1 MRTLGVMPLSDFR
14 ARRRVLLRSDFAIAP
29 TRDPKP
35 TDKIGKDV
43 WNHIFILPDDVAVRT
58 TNHNGVAI
66 KQISDLSYE
75 WLLHCDG
82 EDTVMGPVMLDAHD
96 DFDAAAYNTIVGYY
110 RLSIS
115 AMRSALELVTVGT
128 WAQVCGKKREFKQWQ
143 KGKIELGLG
152 RACDGLIGSTSSL
165 NDQLRAKV
173 NDTPFDQRALRSK
186 GGFVR
191 RLFGDISDY
200 SHSRPGFTDF
210 SMQQSNGPVYRED
223 AFKFCI
229 WLETEV
235 LALLFVLLL
244 VAKPGIRLN
253 PIVAELFADSRR
265 VKSRVT
271 RAAFRILHP

>member
-1 MRTLGVMPLSDFR
+1 MPLSDFR

-186 GGFVR
+186 GG
-191 RLFGDISDY
+191 LSGDSSATFQI
-200 SHSRPGFTDF
+200 
-210 SMQQSNGPVYRED
+210 
-223 AFKFCI
+223 I
-229 WLETEV
+229 L
-235 LALLFVLLL
+235 
-244 VAKPGIRLN
+244 IRA
-253 PIVAELFADSRR
+253 PDSRISPCSRAMVQFIERTHSNSAFGWKPRFLHFSLFCYSLRSLGSDLTQLWQNYLPIPEESNR
-265 VKSRVT
+265 V
-271 RAAFRILHP
+271 